1 MISMNKAPKL
11 TPEERKMLNKSFYF
25 SLGTNMASSKVSQ
38 QSKCFAMAMA
48 PGLEMFYDDPE
59 DRRKAF
65 YRHAGEFFN
74 THQVFLGLLVGIALA
89 MEKQQA
95 EHPEDDITETISTL
109 KASLMGPTAGIGD
122 SFFWGTFR
130 VIACGIGAPL
140 AAAGNL
146 LGVVLYLLLN
156 LLPSTLTRVYG
167 FKLGYQG
174 GREFLAK
181 IQADGTLE
189 KVTEAAKILGL
200 VVIGGLV
207 PTIVAVPVSLQL
219 NMGGGSFILADVL
232 NSIMPNLLPL
242 VLSVV
247 VYHYIQKGVSVNKLL
262 FLLLGLGILLT
273 AVGFLPMG

>member
-1 MISMNKAPKL
+1 MTNPVQLSKK
-11 TPEERKMLNKSFYF
+11 ELNKVFWRSYQA
-25 SLGTNMASSKVSQ
+25 LGCYTYDKQ
-38 QSKCFAMAMA
+38 QGISYMRALLPALQKLY
-48 PGLEMFYDDPE
+48 PDPE
-59 DRRKAF
+59 DLKEALI
-65 YRHAGEFFN
+65 RHNVMFN
-74 THQVFLGLLVGIALA
+74 TTCAFVPFCLGITCA
-89 MEKQQA
+89 MEEEYA
-95 EHPEDDITETISTL
+95 NAPEGTFDPQSISSV
-109 KASLMGPTAGIGD
+109 KIALMGPLAGIGD

-146 LGVVLYLLLN
+146 LGVVLYLVLN
-156 LLPSTLTRVYG
+156 LLPSTLT
-167 FKLGYQG
+167 

-207 PTIVAVPVSLQL
+207 PAIVAVPVSLEL

-273 AVGFLPMG
+273 AVGFFPMG

>member
-1 MISMNKAPKL
+1 MTNPVQLSKK
-11 TPEERKMLNKSFYF
+11 ELNKVFWRSYQA
-25 SLGTNMASSKVSQ
+25 LGCYTYDKQ
-38 QSKCFAMAMA
+38 QGISYMRALLPALQKLY
-48 PGLEMFYDDPE
+48 PDPE
-59 DRRKAF
+59 DLKEALI
-65 YRHAGEFFN
+65 RHNVMFN
-74 THQVFLGLLVGIALA
+74 TTCA
-89 MEKQQA
+89 MEEEYA
-95 EHPEDDITETISTL
+95 NAPEGTFDPQSISSV
-109 KASLMGPTAGIGD
+109 KIALMGPLAGIGD

-207 PTIVAVPVSLQL
+207 PAIVAVPVSLEL

-273 AVGFLPMG
+273 AVGFFPMG

>member
-1 MISMNKAPKL
+1 MTIGMKKL
-11 TPEERKMLNKSFYF
+11 
-25 SLGTNMASSKVSQ
+25 SSKTLKKVYNRHYQ
-38 QSKCFAMAMA
+38 LLGCFNYERQMSTGYAWTMMPAIRELY
-48 PGLEMFYDDPE
+48 GE
-59 DRRKAF
+59 DEAKMKAGVK
-65 YRHAGEFFN
+65 RHLEFFN
-74 THQVFLGLLVGIALA
+74 CATTPSPFIIGITCA
-89 MEKQQA
+89 MEEQCA
-95 EHPEDDITETISTL
+95 SAPDGEFDVASINSV
-109 KASLMGPTAGIGD
+109 KAALMGPLAGIGD

-146 LGVVLYLLLN
+146 LGVVLYLVLN

-207 PTIVAVPVSLQL
+207 PAIVAGPVSLGL

-273 AVGFLPMG
+273 AVGFFPMG